1 MANISHIAVP
11 LLPYIPLCLR
21 LRLGLWMSLLL
32 ATTIQKTGI
41 PTCTSLSCTLSLVCA
56 LPLPHSSP
64 SAPLSRSL
72 CLCLSLSRCDGLGV
86 CFSSNNKLLKNLC
99 TRVFGVVRCTNN
111 NNNNSKHVSPAN
123 VVVALYDFYLLRFS
137 CFCAKFFSFPSPRLV
152 SSRLKLFAS
161 LFFAR

>member
-1 MANISHIAVP
+1 MANISHIAAP

-41 PTCTSLSCTLSLVCA
+41 PTCTSLSCTLSLVCS
-56 LPLPHSSP
+56 LCLTLLS
-64 SAPLSRSL
+64 SRSL

-111 NNNNSKHVSPAN
+111 NNNSKHVSPAN

-137 CFCAKFFSFPSPRLV
+137 CFCAKFFSFLSPRLV
-152 SSRLKLFAS
+152 SSRLKLFFS

>member
-1 MANISHIAVP
+1 MFLFAFVFASAFGCLCSWRQLYKKQASQPAPHSFA
-11 LLPYIPLCLR
+11 LFRLCALSLCLTP
-21 LRLGLWMSLLL
+21 L
-32 ATTIQKTGI
+32 A
-41 PTCTSLSCTLSLVCA
+41 L
-56 LPLPHSSP
+56 
-64 SAPLSRSL
+64 PLSRSL

-111 NNNNSKHVSPAN
+111 NNNNSSKHVSPAN

-137 CFCAKFFSFPSPRLV
+137 CFCAKFFSFLSPRLV
-152 SSRLKLFAS
+152 SSRLKLFSS

>member
-1 MANISHIAVP
+1 MLPSVP
-11 LLPYIPLCLR
+11 PCLR
-21 LRLGLWMSLLL
+21 LHLGLWMSLLL

-41 PTCTSLSCTLSLVCA
+41 PTCTSLFCTLSLVCS
-56 LPLPHSSP
+56 LSLPHSPPFSP
-64 SAPLSRSL
+64 SRSI
-72 CLCLSLSRCDGLGV
+72 CLCISLSLGDGLGV

-111 NNNNSKHVSPAN
+111 NNNSKHVSPAN

-137 CFCAKFFSFPSPRLV
+137 CFCAKFCSFLSPRLV
-152 SSRLKLFAS
+152 SSRLKLFS

>member
-1 MANISHIAVP
+1 MANISHIAAPPPTLYSSLPSSSPRP
-11 LLPYIPLCLR
+11 LDVSA
-21 LRLGLWMSLLL
+21 LGDNYTKNRHPNLHLTLLHSFACVL
-32 ATTIQKTGI
+32 
-41 PTCTSLSCTLSLVCA
+41 SLS
-56 LPLPHSSP
+56 LPHSP
-64 SAPLSRSL
+64 PSRSL

-137 CFCAKFFSFPSPRLV
+137 CFCAKFFSFLSPRLV
-152 SSRLKLFAS
+152 SSRLKLFSS